1 MWSTVESTKVWTD
14 AFIQFFRDTINRKI
28 AMNQS
33 PETENIMIETEFG
46 YIYGKV
52 DFDEDTSILD
62 THEYL
67 SNIKKENIGLENTL
81 LAKPILKLDI
91 DRDIFSDINTI
102 VYFPFELQTLT
113 IYGSKKS
120 ISKNS
125 TKLVFLGNE
134 FGPLVNK
141 NSYVNFYYDYSFGY
155 LDTLVILHKNNVF
168 KKSSVVLKN
177 NYIKN
182 LCLTCNNFYI
192 SDNYIEYLQCSLEV
206 FLDVSLYTIVEKID
220 VYAFTDV
227 LSFGLKSS
235 LDTFYKKAIL
245 CHSQVGEKSKNN
257 AVLFNL
263 FNQWPNTDKDI
274 KYELLNEDTI
284 TYFICNENEF
294 SDLEFYGDVFLED
307 YRDEIAQYM
316 GINSHDIK
324 LINSGLSFKY
334 LNLINVNL
342 VFKSQKKIKC
352 LEEYRN
358 MVRKKWEN
366 MSV

>member
-1 MWSTVESTKVWTD
+1 MWSTVDSTKVWTD

-52 DFDEDTSILD
+52 DFDEKTSILD

-67 SNIKKENIGLENTL
+67 SNIKRENIGLENTL
-81 LAKPILKLDI
+81 LAKPILRLDI
-91 DRDIFSDINTI
+91 DKNIFSDINTV
-102 VYFPFELQTLT
+102 VYFPFELQILT

-120 ISKNS
+120 ISKNT

-134 FGPLVNK
+134 FTPLVDK

-155 LDTLVILHKNNVF
+155 LDTLVILHKNNVY
-168 KKSSVVLKN
+168 KKSSSVLNN

-182 LCLTCNNFYI
+182 LYLTCNNFYI

-206 FLDVSLYTIVEKID
+206 FLDVSLYTVIEKID
-220 VYAFTDV
+220 VYYFTDV
-227 LSFGLKSS
+227 LSFGLRSS
-235 LDTFYKKAIL
+235 LDAFYKKAIL
-245 CHSQVGEKSKNN
+245 CHSQVGKNSKNN
-257 AVLFNL
+257 ALSFNL
-263 FNQWPNTDKDI
+263 FNQYPNTDKDI
-274 KYELLNEDTI
+274 KYELLKEDSI

-294 SDLEFYGDVFLED
+294 SDLEFYGDLFLED
-307 YRDEIAQYM
+307 YRDEIAKYM
-316 GINSHDIK
+316 NINIGDIK
-324 LINSGLSFKY
+324 LIKNGLSFKY
-334 LNLINVNL
+334 LNLISVNL
-342 VFKSQKKIKC
+342 IFQAKKESEC
-352 LEEYRN
+352 LEEYRD

-366 MSV
+366 MNI